1 MKREN
6 KILKELLNSGWQ
18 KPGLFDKTDDVRAI
32 FESGQAGVLIK
43 KLRKEL
49 KSRLLDADT
58 SSCSSELR
66 LLNQSLMFLDGDA
79 DGNVSEAD
87 LVLFLSV
94 FADFLKGDVAILD
107 NFLVTKMKT
116 PAKKWALP
124 SLLGNVIL
132 RG

>member
-6 KILKELLNSGWQ
+6 KILKELLNSGLLR
-18 KPGLFDKTDDVRAI
+18 PGAFDKTDDVRAV

-49 KSRLLDADT
+49 KSRLLAADT
-58 SSCSSELR
+58 GSCSPELR
-66 LLNQSLMFLDGDA
+66 LLNQSLMFLNDDA
-79 DGNVSEAD
+79 DGVVSEAD

-94 FADFLKGDVAILD
+94 FADFLKGDAAILD
-107 NFLVTKMKT
+107 DFLVTKVKT
-116 PAKKWALP
+116 PTKKWALLP
-124 SLLGNVIL
+124 LLGNVIL